1 MNSEY
6 FVDALKHCVRDA
18 AVEDTISKLKSP
30 PGRRILPQAKA
41 LSEWYNDLSE
51 ENISNI
57 NTIIS
62 LTAHDVLFGVLA
74 VLDGVRVI
82 DEEKGQLELI
92 YKTSEHD
99 VILND
104 PSEIGLHELLN
115 AEN

>member
-1 MNSEY
+1 M
-6 FVDALKHCVRDA
+6 
-18 AVEDTISKLKSP
+18 
-30 PGRRILPQAKA
+30 IL
-41 LSEWYNDLSE
+41 LYNGLSE
-51 ENISNI
+51 ESI

-74 VLDGVRVI
+74 VLDGVRAI

-104 PSEIGLHELLN
+104 PSEIDLYELLN